1 KLALDPK
8 ALSVLLH
15 FCPFADRKHIVGGAE
30 EPATVLQE
38 HWRQLA
44 TLLPLGESFG
54 ESAALDHVAIGIDIP
69 EHGAIALQRAGF
81 VVSLVELDLAKA
93 DVATFQR
100 HYLVLR
106 RRFLRPRLP

>member
-1 KLALDPK
+1 
-8 ALSVLLH
+8 
-15 FCPFADRKHIVGGAE
+15 

-38 HWRQLA
+38 HRRQLA

-93 DVATFQR
+93 DVTTLKI
-100 HYLVLR
+100 H
-106 RRFLRPRLP
+106 RFHLPPAHCRPPADLPARFVPMVPSPSRFHPRPPVG